1 MSTRLIVNQSSEL
14 QEFRETGHQPQN
26 LAIRVAARVISY
38 IFHPLFVPVYIAW
51 FLITVQPYLFASF
64 TPAEKLVALIRFI
77 IMYSFFP
84 LVTVLLARGL
94 GFIDSIYLKTQK
106 ERIIPYIACGIY
118 YFWMCYVLRNQPQF
132 SKEVVQLSMAI
143 FIASSIGLLV
153 NIYMKV
159 SMHSISMGILLVFM
173 LLLSFTQAGNYTVYM
188 SVAFLLAGLVC
199 TARFIVSDHTAK
211 EIYIGLL
218 AGGLSQLIAI
228 WADGILP

>member
-14 QEFRETGHQPQN
+14 EEFRETGHQPQN
-26 LAIRVAARVISY
+26 PAIRLVAKAISY

-64 TPAEKLVALIRFI
+64 TPAEKLITLLRFI

-159 SMHSISMGILLVFM
+159 SMHSISMGILLAFM
-173 LLLSFTQAGNYTVYM
+173 SLLAFTQAGNYTVYM
-188 SVAFLLAGLVC
+188 AIAFLLAGLVC
-199 TARFIVSDHTAK
+199 TARFVVSDHSAK
-211 EIYIGLL
+211 EIYTGLL
-218 AGGLSQLIAI
+218 VGGLSQLIAA

>member
-1 MSTRLIVNQSSEL
+1 MSTRLMVSQSSEL
-14 QEFRETGHQPQN
+14 EEFRETGHQPQN
-26 LAIRVAARVISY
+26 PAIRLAARAISY
-38 IFHPLFVPVYIAW
+38 VFHPLFVPVYIAW

-64 TPAEKLVALIRFI
+64 TPTEKVIALLRFI

-84 LVTVLLARGL
+84 LVTVLLAKGL
-94 GFIDSIYLKTQK
+94 GFIDSIFLKTQK

-132 SKEVVQLSMAI
+132 SKEVVLLSMAI

-159 SMHSISMGILLVFM
+159 SMHSISMGILLAFM
-173 LLLSFTQAGNYTVYM
+173 SLLAFTQAANYTVYM
-188 SVAFLLAGLVC
+188 AVAFLLAGLVC

-211 EIYIGLL
+211 EIYTGLL
-218 AGGLSQLIAI
+218 VGGLSQLMAS
-228 WADGILP
+228 WADRILP